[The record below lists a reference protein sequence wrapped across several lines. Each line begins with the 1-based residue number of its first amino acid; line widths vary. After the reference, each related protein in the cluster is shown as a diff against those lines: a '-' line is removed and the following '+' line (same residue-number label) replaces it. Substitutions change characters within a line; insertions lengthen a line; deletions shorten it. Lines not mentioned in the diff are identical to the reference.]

1 MSAYTNK
8 ILISLEPGHPITS
21 STIDDVKTRSVE
33 ILKCGGNTKFL
44 REIPTQMWNKIILSA
59 GALSRKSILK
69 YISLS
74 KLPTKGILKNFC
86 FIILL
91 VTTLLSRI
99 IKWKAKYLL
108 SETRYYKFSK
118 LTNICLAIGMERKFW
133 NTKLDPTQSC
143 CWYIFTSTERF
154 RESIRSQ

>member
-1 MSAYTNK
+1 MSPYMNK
-8 ILISLEPGHPITS
+8 ILISLEPGHPIAS

-44 REIPTQMWNKIILSA
+44 REIPTKMWNKIILSA
-59 GALSRKSILK
+59 AAFSRKSILK
-69 YISLS
+69 YSGLS
-74 KLPTKGILKNFC
+74 KLPTKGILINFC

-118 LTNICLAIGMERKFW
+118 PTNIRFAIGMERKF
-133 NTKLDPTQSC
+133 
-143 CWYIFTSTERF
+143 
-154 RESIRSQ
+154 

>member
-1 MSAYTNK
+1 MSPYTNK
-8 ILISLEPGHPITS
+8 ILISLEPGHPIAS

-33 ILKCGGNTKFL
+33 FLKCEGNTKFL
-44 REIPTQMWNKIILSA
+44 REIPTKMWNKIILSA
-59 GALSRKSILK
+59 AEFSRKSILK
-69 YISLS
+69 YSGLS
-74 KLPTKGILKNFC
+74 KLPTKGILINFC

-118 LTNICLAIGMERKFW
+118 LTNICFAIGMERKF
-133 NTKLDPTQSC
+133 
-143 CWYIFTSTERF
+143 
-154 RESIRSQ
+154 

>member
-1 MSAYTNK
+1 MSPYTNK
-8 ILISLEPGHPITS
+8 ILISLKSGHPIAS

-44 REIPTQMWNKIILSA
+44 REIPTKMWNKIILSA
-59 GALSRKSILK
+59 AAFSRKSILK
-69 YISLS
+69 YSGLS
-74 KLPTKGILKNFC
+74 KLPTKGILINFC

-108 SETRYYKFSK
+108 SETRYCKFSK
-118 LTNICLAIGMERKFW
+118 FTNIRFTIGMERKF
-133 NTKLDPTQSC
+133 
-143 CWYIFTSTERF
+143 
-154 RESIRSQ
+154 